1 MEEGA
6 VKRAWEWRLSFTQ
19 LLVFVAVAA
28 PVVVAL
34 RFSLSTIDLAYLIR
48 SGEFMLDTG
57 DILRRDV
64 FTFTVSGQEWLNQQ
78 WGAEIVFASIYRVGD
93 WPLLALGRAALVG
106 MAFWLVFLGCR
117 ARGAGQR
124 PAAWLTLASLVV
136 SLDGLALRPQLLG
149 FALFALALWM
159 VACRDKRPRSLWL
172 LPVVVIVWANVHGSF
187 VLAPVVLLI
196 AWLEDRRRHAATTRT
211 TLIVAL
217 VCVASAVIN
226 PFGLRIWTYV
236 ADLGTDPEIRRAI
249 AEWRPTT
256 PWTPVGAVFFVS
268 VAAVA
273 LIVVRARAGLRPH
286 RVIGLGL
293 FLVLGLVAVR
303 GVFWWALAAPV
314 LIADLFADGADERDD
329 RSNLNTALAA
339 ALGVAAIALLPW
351 FRPTFA
357 STANSARVTDGLL
370 AHSPQQ
376 FASRIPDI
384 ADPGA
389 RMFVP
394 ELWASWFEFSVR
406 RYPVFVDPRIEIFP
420 VEVWRAYDAISRGDD
435 GWDRILDRWDVDIL
449 VLSREQQSGL
459 ISRIEDHPTWTE
471 VFEDAD
477 GLLLVRS
484 PTPEDAA

>member
-1 MEEGA
+1 ME
-6 VKRAWEWRLSFTQ
+6 RSREWRLSFTQ
-19 LLVFVAVAA
+19 LLAFVAVAA
-28 PVVVAL
+28 PVLVAL
-34 RFSLSTIDLAYLIR
+34 RFPLSTIDLAYLIR
-48 SGEFMLDTG
+48 SGEVMLDTG
-57 DILRRDV
+57 DILQRDV
-64 FTFTVSGQEWLNQQ
+64 FTFTVSGQDWLNQQ
-78 WGAEIVFASIYRVGD
+78 WGAEILFASIYRAGD

-106 MAFWLVFLGCR
+106 IAFWLVFLACR

-124 PAAWLTLASLVV
+124 AAAWLTLASLVV

-149 FALFALALWM
+149 LALFALALWV
-159 VACRDKRPRSLWL
+159 VAGRDRRPRLLWL
-172 LPVVVIVWANVHGSF
+172 LPLVVVVWANVHGSF
-187 VLAPVVLLI
+187 VLAPVVLFI
-196 AWLEDRRRHAATTRT
+196 AWLEDRSRHAATTRT
-211 TLIVAL
+211 TLIIAL
-217 VCVASAVIN
+217 ACVASAVTN

-268 VAAVA
+268 VAAIAV
-273 LIVVRARAGLRPH
+273 IVVRSRAGLRAH

-314 LIADLFADGADERDD
+314 LIADLFAAGADEPDD
-329 RSNLNTALAA
+329 RSTLNTALAA
-339 ALGVAAIALLPW
+339 ALGIAAIALLPW

-357 STANSARVTDGLL
+357 STTNSARVTNGLL
-370 AHSPQQ
+370 AHSPEQ
-376 FASRIPDI
+376 FTSRIPDI

-394 ELWASWFEFSVR
+394 ELWASWFEFAVR
-406 RYPVFVDPRIEIFP
+406 RNPVFVDPRIEIFP
-420 VEVWRAYDAISRGDD
+420 VEVWREYDAVSRGDD
-435 GWDRILDRWDVDIL
+435 SWDRILDRWDVDIL

-459 ISRIEDHPTWTE
+459 ISRIEGHATWTK
-471 VFEDAD
+471 VYDDAD

-484 PTPEDAA
+484 PAPESAA